1 MNDNYQNLANAIV
14 LLAVNDYRKALHTLS
29 LYPKDRSVKFQIKQ
43 IEQFFRSEFY
53 KLLTSVEG
61 EMLIGKLNE
70 EMKNKGVAI

>member
-14 LLAVNDYRKALHTLS
+14 LLAVNDYRKAQHTLS

-53 KLLTSVEG
+53 KLLTGVDG
-61 EMLIGKLNE
+61 EMLISILNK
-70 EMKNKGVAI
+70 EMNNKGVAI

>member
-14 LLAVNDYRKALHTLS
+14 LSAVNDYRKGLQTLT
-29 LYPKDRSVKFQIKQ
+29 LYPKDRTAKYQIKQ

-53 KLLTSVEG
+53 KLLTGIDG